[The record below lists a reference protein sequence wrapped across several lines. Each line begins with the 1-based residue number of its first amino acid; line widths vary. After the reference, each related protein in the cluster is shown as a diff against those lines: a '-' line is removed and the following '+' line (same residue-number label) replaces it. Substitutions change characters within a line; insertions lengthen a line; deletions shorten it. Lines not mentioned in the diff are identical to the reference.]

1 MNQPL
6 ARSVHSEPAPARP
19 AGNLRAHLAMLLFI
33 LVISTTF
40 PVGEAISPALDPR
53 ALTFLRFLLATFVFA
68 GIVAA
73 RGEWR
78 MPSPAQ
84 AARATWVGSL
94 LAFYFV
100 AMFEGLR
107 YTTAINTGALF
118 ALVPAMTAAIAW
130 LLLRQTMTRLQ
141 LACLAIAGLGAL
153 VVLYGDN
160 IAALLNLSLGYGERM
175 FLLGCVAFAAYSPFV
190 RKLHRSEPLMLFTL
204 WVLMGGAAML
214 FLFGLPAILSA
225 DWAKVPWTVYG
236 GIVYLAVLPTAL
248 TFYLAKYAT
257 VRLPSGQ
264 VMAYTYLLPA
274 FVVMEKM
281 VIGDGTPSLTVFA
294 GVAITA
300 LATFIL
306 QWSTRGSAKGQRLS
320 SVAK

>member
-1 MNQPL
+1 MNQQV
-6 ARSVHSEPAPARP
+6 ARSVRSDSAATTP

-53 ALTFLRFLLATFVFA
+53 ALTFLRFLLATFLFA

-73 RGEWR
+73 RGEWC
-78 MPSPAQ
+78 MPSSAQ
-84 AARATWVGSL
+84 AAKATWVGSL

-141 LACLAIAGLGAL
+141 LVCLAIAGCGAL

-175 FLLGCVAFAAYSPFV
+175 FLIGCVAFAAYSPFV
-190 RKLHRSEPLMLFTL
+190 RKLHGAEPLTLFTL
-204 WVLMGGAAML
+204 WVLMGGSAAL
-214 FLFGLPAILSA
+214 FVFALPAILAA
-225 DWAKVPWTVYG
+225 DWAAVPWKIYG
-236 GIVYLAVLPTAL
+236 GIAYLAVFPTAL
-248 TFYLAKYAT
+248 TFYLAKFAT

-274 FVVMEKM
+274 FVVLEKM
-281 VIGDGTPSLTVFA
+281 AVGDGTPGPTVFA

-306 QWSTRGSAKGQRLS
+306 QWSTRQVRKVSA
-320 SVAK
+320 